1 MAVTEAPSPGH
12 ARRMM
17 ETAPA
22 ASAPVAHEFD
32 AIYREHFPFVWR
44 NLRRLGVAD
53 AHVEDAAQEVWV
65 VVHRRLGDFEGRS
78 SVRTWL
84 FGIAMR
90 TASDHRRWRR
100 RKDPRD
106 RHDDVDAV
114 ASRAPSPEELTA
126 RSQAARALDALLDAL
141 PDERRA
147 VFMLAELEQMSAPEI
162 ALAVGAPLNTV
173 YSRLRV
179 ARAEFEAAA
188 RRYRSATEPPR

>member
-1 MAVTEAPSPGH
+1 MTEPSIPGHSPGTMEPATATTEPG
-12 ARRMM
+12 ARD
-17 ETAPA
+17 
-22 ASAPVAHEFD
+22 FD

-44 NLRRLGVAD
+44 NLRRLGVAE

-65 VVHRRLGDFEGRS
+65 VVHRRLKDFEGRS

-106 RHDDVDAV
+106 RDDDVDAV
-114 ASRAPSPEELTA
+114 ASRAPSPEELTERA
-126 RSQAARALDALLDAL
+126 QAARALDRLLDAI
-141 PDERRA
+141 PEERRA
-147 VFMLAELEQMSAPEI
+147 VFVLAELEQMSAPEI
-162 ALAVGAPLNTV
+162 AQAIGIPLNTV

-179 ARAEFEAAA
+179 ARAEFETAAQ
-188 RRYRSATEPPR
+188 RYRSTTEPPR

>member
-1 MAVTEAPSPGH
+1 MTERPAAGH
-12 ARRMM
+12 PTPTM
-17 ETAPA
+17 ETALA
-22 ASAPVAHEFD
+22 ATAPGAPDFD
-32 AIYREHFPFVWR
+32 AVYREHFPFVWR
-44 NLRRLGVAD
+44 NLRRLGVAE
-53 AHVEDAAQEVWV
+53 AYVEDAAQEVWM
-65 VVHRRLGDFEGRS
+65 VVHRRLRDFEGRS
-78 SVRTWL
+78 SLRTWL

-106 RHDDVDAV
+106 RSDDVDAV
-114 ASRAPSPEELTA
+114 ASRAPSPEALTERA
-126 RSQAARALDALLDAL
+126 QAGRVLDALLDEL

-188 RRYRSATEPPR
+188 QRYRTARDHTS

>member
-1 MAVTEAPSPGH
+1 MELAP
-12 ARRMM
+12 ATTA
-17 ETAPA
+17 TAP
-22 ASAPVAHEFD
+22 HDFD

-44 NLRRLGVAD
+44 NLRRLGVAE
-53 AHVEDAAQEVWV
+53 AYVEDAAQEVWV
-65 VVHRRLGDFEGRS
+65 VVHRRLKDFEGRS

-106 RHDDVDAV
+106 RDDEVDAL
-114 ASRAPSPEELTA
+114 ASRAPSPEALTE
-126 RSQAARALDALLDAL
+126 RSQAARALDALLDAI
-141 PDERRA
+141 PEERRA
-147 VFMLAELEQMSAPEI
+147 VFVLAELEQMSAPEI
-162 ALAVGAPLNTV
+162 AASVGVPLNTV

-188 RRYRSATEPPR
+188 RRYRTTTDPTP